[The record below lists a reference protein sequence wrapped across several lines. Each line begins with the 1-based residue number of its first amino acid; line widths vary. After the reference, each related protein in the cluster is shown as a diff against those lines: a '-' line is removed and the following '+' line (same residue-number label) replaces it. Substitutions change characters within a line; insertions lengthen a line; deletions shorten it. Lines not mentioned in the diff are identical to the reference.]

1 MIPKNK
7 EKNFKE
13 IYNVEKR
20 IPIDEKEQAIILVGR
35 FYDYVNYWGNDG
47 NVDYD
52 LAKEN
57 AKKCALIL
65 VEYRSYSAPYIGPEE
80 VKFWKEVKQ
89 EIEQL

>member
-7 EKNFKE
+7 EKNFKDF
-13 IYNVEKR
+13 YNVEKR
-20 IPIDEKEQAIILVGR
+20 IPIDEKEEAIILVGR
-35 FYDYVNYWGNDG
+35 FYDYVNCWGNDG

-65 VEYRSYSAPYIGPEE
+65 TEYRSYSAFYIGPEE
-80 VKFWKEVKQ
+80 VRFWKEVKQ
-89 EIEQL
+89 EIEKL